1 MRVVNNPS
9 GNVLE
14 ISGVLDINQAHELRD
29 SLLRH
34 SANSDHLRLDL
45 SAVEACDT
53 AGLQVLLAARRH
65 SESLSKTFHLT
76 AVSEPVLKMVSA
88 LGVTLGEIG

>member
-1 MRVVNNPS
+1 MKVINNPS
-9 GNVLE
+9 GNVIE
-14 ISGVLDINQAHELRD
+14 ISGVLAINEAQELRD

-34 SANSDHLRLDL
+34 SANNDHLLLDL

-65 SESLSKTFHLT
+65 AESLSKTFHLT